1 MSFYISA
8 VGLLVAGLIIFL
20 VRRDHLHTHYSFWWL
35 FIAVVTAVL
44 GIHPEIN
51 DQIAIKMGIFYPP
64 ILPVI
69 IATLLLFLR
78 VLIMDIEN
86 SKKDI
91 KINRLIQRLAILE
104 EQIGRQHDSCE

>member
-1 MSFYISA
+1 MNIYTSA
-8 VGLLVAGLIIFL
+8 VGLTVAGIIIYL
-20 VRRDHLHTHYSFWWL
+20 VRRDHLHIHYSFWWL
-35 FIAVVTAVL
+35 FIAVVTGIL
-44 GIHPEIN
+44 GIQPEIN
-51 DQIAIKMGIFYPP
+51 DDIAIRLGIFYPP

-78 VLIMDIEN
+78 ILLMDIQN

-104 EQIGRQHDSCE
+104 EKIGKQHDSCE